1 MRKVMKLE
9 FIKKHKSVYQLQS
22 EELPSF
28 IVLTGLNG
36 SGKSHLLEAIENG
49 SVSVDG
55 QANNPHEPQNN
66 SFRMFTWNTLV
77 PQNMGSVHM
86 GTQRN
91 GNWEIFNNCR
101 SQVKKDQEY
110 LYSQVSYLQNSP
122 PLLSDDADLKEKIG
136 IQLNREPSAN
146 DVQNFKSATNQL
158 NNVLE
163 ASFLQYV
170 GQQIEQNFCT
180 KLKEQAQTDLIFLSQ
195 TQFMNAYPRTL
206 GVDPFQHAFNQVFS
220 MYADLMRK
228 NDLNRV
234 AYERRQRGSEDSFLC
249 DEDFVQKYG
258 EPPWDLINEILRA
271 AKLDFET
278 PEPLI
283 ETDSPIDSTL
293 RSKSTGE
300 LIQFSDLSS
309 GEKIIISFA
318 LCLFHVNNQLS
329 ESKFPTLILFDEIDA
344 TLHPSMN
351 QSILDTIQ
359 KILVEKYNVKVIM
372 TTHSPTTVVLCPEE
386 SVYVLSKDGGRKV
399 VEKTSKDQA
408 LSILTQGIP
417 FLSIDYSKRKQVFVE
432 SENDAETLGA
442 FYEILRS
449 RNTLNNSGVSL
460 SFIASGFGQKT
471 GACQNV
477 IEFTE
482 RFRENGNSKIFGLID
497 YDNQNEP
504 KDNLFVLGK
513 RYTIEN
519 FIYDPLIIGA
529 LLIRE
534 NCFAAI
540 DLGLPQNTAY
550 TDLNQLTVAQRQS
563 LFDAVWEKIK
573 PQTSSSECTKTIEI
587 EYVGNFKITADR
599 TVLSHNWKHECEGLL
614 KEKFPKLM
622 RFNNS
627 KDLTRYIV
635 EMVYQDFHEWIPLEF
650 QTIFN
655 EIIDA

>member
-1 MRKVMKLE
+1 MKLE
-9 FIKKHKSVYQLQS
+9 FIKKHKSIYQLES

-49 SVSVDG
+49 SISVDG
-55 QANNPHEPQNN
+55 QANDPHYPQNN

-77 PQNMGSVHM
+77 PQNMGNIHM
-86 GTQRN
+86 GMQRTQHWDVFRSLIQQIETEQSPL
-91 GNWEIFNNCR
+91 W
-101 SQVKKDQEY
+101 SQVAY
-110 LYSQVSYLQNSP
+110 LKNNP
-122 PLLSDDADLKEKIG
+122 PLVSNDDDLKVKMNNH
-136 IQLNREPSAN
+136 LMREPTDTELMAIKN
-146 DVQNFKSATNQL
+146 VINQL
-158 NNVLE
+158 NQVLE
-163 ASFLQYV
+163 PRFQSSLGQQV
-170 GQQIEQNFCT
+170 GQGFYSN
-180 KLKEQAQTDLIFLSQ
+180 LKEQSPCDLIFLSQ
-195 TQFMNAYPRTL
+195 EQFTGAYPRKIFS
-206 GVDPFQHAFNQVFS
+206 VDPFQYAFNQVFS
-220 MYADLMRK
+220 VYVDLT
-228 NDLNRV
+228 
-234 AYERRQRGSEDSFLC
+234 RQNFLKKIAFNECKRGNQDSFLSN
-249 DEDFVQKYG
+249 EEFVHKYG
-258 EPPWDLINEILRA
+258 EAPWNIVNEILQA
-271 AKLDFET
+271 AKLDFEV
-278 PEPLI
+278 PEPKF
-283 ETDSPIDSTL
+283 EDDAPIDSSL
-293 RSKSTGE
+293 RSRSTGE
-300 LIQFSDLSS
+300 NIQFSDLSS
-309 GEKIIISFA
+309 GEKIIVSFA
-318 LCLFHVNNQLS
+318 LCLFHTNNKIS

-344 TLHPSMN
+344 TLHPSMT

-359 KILVEKYNVKVIM
+359 KILVERYNVKVIM
-372 TTHSPTTVVLCPEE
+372 TTHSPTTVALSPEE
-386 SVYVLSKDGGRKV
+386 SVYGLRKEGGKKII
-399 VEKTSKDQA
+399 EKKNRDQA

-460 SFIASGFGQKT
+460 SFIASGFGKKT

-477 IEFTE
+477 IEFTKK
-482 RFRENGNSKIFGLID
+482 FRKNGNSKIFGLID
-497 YDNQNEP
+497 YDNKNEP
-504 KDNLFVLGK
+504 KDNLFVLGE

-534 NCFAAI
+534 DCFEAI
-540 DLGLPQNTAY
+540 DLGLPLNTAY
-550 TDLNQLTVAQRQS
+550 TELKQLAVAQRQS
-563 LFDAVWEKIK
+563 LFDAVWGKIK
-573 PQTSSSECTKTIEI
+573 PPTSSSECTKTIEI

-599 TVLSHNWKHECEGLL
+599 TVLSHNWKHECEDLL